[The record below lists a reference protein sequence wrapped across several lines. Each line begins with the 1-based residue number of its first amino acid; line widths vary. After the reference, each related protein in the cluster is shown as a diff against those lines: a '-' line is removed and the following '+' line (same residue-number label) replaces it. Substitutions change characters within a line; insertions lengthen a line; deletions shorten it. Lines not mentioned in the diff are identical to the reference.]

1 MSNKPKETETADK
14 SSEKKET
21 KTTSVKYVR
30 VYNNMRAGWGMPPAL
45 MYAKKPTKGDAPLTK
60 GVISHAKS
68 RVAPGESVL
77 IDKKVFENFLH
88 DKKAG
93 VVNRGLQ
100 KLLDSKC
107 LLLVGETDKPD
118 IRDYRDAPAKI
129 KPSKDDLAQDGS
141 LDVLN
146 SKELTID
153 VTRRTEE
160 IELPPASE
168 K

>member
-1 MSNKPKETETADK
+1 MSNKPKETETAVKAVDK
-14 SSEKKET
+14 KEKKT
-21 KTTSVKYVR
+21 VSVKYVR

-60 GVISHAKS
+60 GIISHAKS

-77 IDKKVFENFLH
+77 IDKKVFENFLK
-88 DKKAG
+88 DRESG
-93 VVNRGLQ
+93 VVHRGLQ

-107 LLLVGETDKPD
+107 LLLIGETQKPD
-118 IRDYRDAPAKI
+118 VRDYRDAPAKLQ
-129 KPSKDDLAQDGS
+129 PSEDDLAQDGS